1 MLNTNEEW
9 AYYIPLK
16 QSIRTMLQNE
26 TLKSITDNINS
37 FSNYVA
43 KDKDLILSN
52 RQGCCIKSNLS
63 RRENSNVLLLKSYTD
78 GICVTNPIGA
88 KRDFHKCYEARGF
101 QKTFSSGSF
110 CRHSF
115 ITYEQRLIP
124 LTDISFVSRTKLKHD
139 MVLSQIIE
147 NNDDK
152 IIQEVKCCSWFK
164 NSVGFHPT
172 ESLPPDL
179 MHDVAEGLCPLIITA
194 LLKEAIQQRIL
205 PYAQIEERTS
215 SFNFGFND
223 LSNEPPPIKKQRSN
237 ATLASPTLY

>member
-78 GICVTNPIGA
+78 G
-88 KRDFHKCYEARGF
+88 
-101 QKTFSSGSF
+101 
-110 CRHSF
+110 
-115 ITYEQRLIP
+115 
-124 LTDISFVSRTKLKHD
+124 
-139 MVLSQIIE
+139 
-147 NNDDK
+147 
-152 IIQEVKCCSWFK
+152 
-164 NSVGFHPT
+164 
-172 ESLPPDL
+172 
-179 MHDVAEGLCPLIITA
+179 
-194 LLKEAIQQRIL
+194 
-205 PYAQIEERTS
+205 
-215 SFNFGFND
+215 
-223 LSNEPPPIKKQRSN
+223 
-237 ATLASPTLY
+237 